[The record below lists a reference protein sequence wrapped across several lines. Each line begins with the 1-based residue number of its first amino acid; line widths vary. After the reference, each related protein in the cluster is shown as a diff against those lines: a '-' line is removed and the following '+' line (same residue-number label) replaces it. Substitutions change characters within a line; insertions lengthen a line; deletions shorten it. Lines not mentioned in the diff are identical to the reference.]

1 MDKILQEIQSKIQTA
16 IRDNM
21 PEISADELEEGGKVY
36 YMNGKN
42 GTEFDWFV
50 NEHLPSF
57 MVFYDDEENLG
68 AAKAS
73 VYTDGGMIIYLFDDH
88 GRNMKKEVKTF
99 LDISEAEILRL
110 AAYLRLAGDEKKVW
124 DAALDRLDDITVDE
138 AAVSEFMELKKY
150 CEPSI
155 RRKELMGKFCV
166 VSKKVTRE
174 GWKVG
179 FMLREDPA
187 DDEDSGWQ
195 LFAGDEDDEYT
206 NNIDNV
212 ELCPLYSITGIDP
225 ALMGY
230 IESPAGTSLVRVSSD
245 KFEADKGQ
253 PVFMEKWK

>member
-68 AAKAS
+68 AVKAS
-73 VYTDGGMIIYLFDDH
+73 VYNDGGMIIYLFDDH

-110 AAYLRLAGDEKKVW
+110 AAYLRLAGDEKRSGMQPLT
-124 DAALDRLDDITVDE
+124 D
-138 AAVSEFMELKKY
+138 
-150 CEPSI
+150 
-155 RRKELMGKFCV
+155 LMI
-166 VSKKVTRE
+166 SR
-174 GWKVG
+174 
-179 FMLREDPA
+179 
-187 DDEDSGWQ
+187 
-195 LFAGDEDDEYT
+195 
-206 NNIDNV
+206 
-212 ELCPLYSITGIDP
+212 
-225 ALMGY
+225 
-230 IESPAGTSLVRVSSD
+230 
-245 KFEADKGQ
+245 
-253 PVFMEKWK
+253 